1 MGYVANSMKIILVIF
16 FLSIQSSF
24 LGNSEMP
31 ASEDSF
37 DTVQFYAVDGMSW
50 RIKTYAKDQD
60 VHIWSLG
67 SEITDLLTLARE
79 NTEKHYGDVLAEG
92 YVIET
97 ADGIEGL
104 RRGLEERGLAPN
116 LELPPSG
123 AVFWAPEGTRYR
135 TKSAPQ

>member
-1 MGYVANSMKIILVIF
+1 MKMVLVVF
-16 FLSIQSSF
+16 FLSIQSSYSE
-24 LGNSEMP
+24 NSEM
-31 ASEDSF
+31 AATDAAF
-37 DTVQFYAVDGMSW
+37 DTVQFYAANGMNW

-67 SEITDLLTLARE
+67 ENVEDIVTLARA
-79 NTEKHYGDVLAEG
+79 NTEKHYADVLREG

-97 ADGIEGL
+97 EEGL
-104 RRGLEERGLAPN
+104 EGVRQGLIERGLAPN

-135 TKSAPQ
+135 TKSEPK

>member
-1 MGYVANSMKIILVIF
+1 MKTVLVVF
-16 FLSIQSSF
+16 FLSIQSSYSE
-24 LGNSEMP
+24 NSES
-31 ASEDSF
+31 AATKAAF
-37 DTVQFYAVDGMSW
+37 DTVQFYAANGINW

-67 SEITDLLTLARE
+67 ENVTDIVALARA
-79 NTEKHYGDVLAEG
+79 NTEKHYADVLREG

-97 ADGIEGL
+97 EEGL
-104 RRGLEERGLAPN
+104 EGVRRGLIERGLAPN

-135 TKSAPQ
+135 TKSEPK